1 MEELLGAMRG
11 SLEAHVC
18 CGMWGEHGTRQCGT
32 SSQIPNLQQSS
43 LNYLLLALSDPQ
55 TVSPERLQVKV
66 VAAQSF
72 PTLCDAMDC
81 SPPGSSVH
89 GILQARLL
97 ERVAILFLES
107 FGGFSFSSLA
117 TALPHTYPLSLGR
130 RTKVLWE
137 CLTP

>member
-97 ERVAILFLES
+97 DWITVCFSGGS
-107 FGGFSFSSLA
+107 F
-117 TALPHTYPLSLGR
+117 
-130 RTKVLWE
+130 
-137 CLTP
+137 